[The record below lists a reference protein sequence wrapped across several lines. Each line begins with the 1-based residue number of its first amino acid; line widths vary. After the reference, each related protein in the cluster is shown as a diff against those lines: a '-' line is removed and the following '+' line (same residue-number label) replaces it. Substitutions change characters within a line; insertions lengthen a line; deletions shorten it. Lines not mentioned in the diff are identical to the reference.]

1 MNYTL
6 QVERRSPTHVWFYLR
21 VNGAVTIS
29 KPQCMRT
36 DEFDNFATRLNAII
50 EA

>member
-6 QVERRSPTHVWFYLR
+6 QIERRSPTHVWFYLR

>member
-1 MNYTL
+1 MNYSL
-6 QVERRSPTHVWFYLR
+6 QVERRSPTHVWFYLY
-21 VNGAVTIS
+21 VNGGITIS

-36 DEFDNFATRLNAII
+36 EEFDNFATRLNAII